1 MYADLRFYAELRDF
15 LAPGR
20 RSGHVR
26 HAFREPG
33 SVKDAIESHGVPHT
47 EVELIIV
54 NGRSVGFDHQ
64 VSAGDRISVYPVFES
79 FDVSPIVRVRPH
91 ALREPRFVLDVHLG
105 TLARRLRL
113 LGFDCCYERD
123 ASDEALVAISTS
135 EGRILLTRDLG
146 LLKRRVI
153 THGTFVR
160 ATDPRKQVREIVRR
174 FQLAGRISPFS
185 RCISCNG
192 LLEDVPKVEVAPQ
205 LPPMTRQLY
214 DEFRRCRD
222 CHKPYWRGAHHARL
236 EELVAEA
243 SADEPR
249 VVRTAA
255 DPLAAATLTPRRRGA
270 SRPGPT
276 GAPSGTARR
285 RCWHRS

>member
-1 MYADLRFYAELRDF
+1 MHADIRFYAELRDF
-15 LAPGR
+15 LAPQH

-47 EVELIIV
+47 EVELILA

-64 VSAGDRISVYPVFES
+64 VADGDRISVYPVFEAL
-79 FDVSPIVRVRPH
+79 DVSSLVR
-91 ALREPRFVLDVHLG
+91 LRASPLRDPRFVLDVHLG

-113 LGFDCCYERD
+113 LGFDCRYERD
-123 ASDEALVAISTS
+123 ARDEALVAISTG
-135 EGRILLTRDLG
+135 EGRILLTRDMG
-146 LLKRRVI
+146 LLKRKVI

-160 ATDPRKQVREIVRR
+160 ATDPREQVREIVRR

-192 LLEDVPKVEVAPQ
+192 LLEDVPKSEVEGQ

-214 DEFRRCRD
+214 HEFRRCRA
-222 CHKPYWRGAHHARL
+222 CRRIYWRGAHHARL
-236 EELVAEA
+236 AALIAEA
-243 SADEPR
+243 CGGDPT

-255 DPLAAATLTPRRRGA
+255 TGDGERR
-270 SRPGPT
+270 P
-276 GAPSGTARR
+276 
-285 RCWHRS
+285 